1 MQSEFIL
8 VMRNPNTWLELKPGD
23 DLEMVVT
30 RWKARLDAKNR
41 SHANFMETGINK
53 KGTLKN
59 R

>member
-1 MQSEFIL
+1 
-8 VMRNPNTWLELKPGD
+8 MRNPNTWLELKPGD